1 MVQYVL
7 ANARKGDVGSVLDT
21 IDRFAYEESFLINVG
36 DEKGELLDAAVRR
49 ANPKLALELGTYCGY
64 GALRIAAA
72 APTAHVYS
80 VELAAANAV
89 NARRIWEH
97 AGVADRITCVVG
109 TIGDGGKTLDTLA
122 AEHGFGCRLRRLPLS
137 RSRQERLPERS
148 TQPRCR
154 AGGCA
159 RGRSSLPTMSRF
171 RERRNTVPTCASSK
185 AAPGRPSSTRPT
197 ASTERSSPTWCSSR
211 CTSARRLA
219 ANR

>member
-1 MVQYVL
+1 MP
-7 ANARKGDVGSVLDT
+7 ARATSRSVLDT

-109 TIGDGGKTLDTLA
+109 TIGDGGKTLDALA
-122 AEHGFGCRLRRLPLS
+122 AEHGFGAGCVGFVFLDHDKNAYLSDLQSVLS
-137 RSRQERLPERS
+137 RGWLRKGIDRRRRQCQDS
-148 TQPRCR
+148 
-154 AGGCA
+154 
-159 RGRSSLPTMSRF
+159 

-185 AAPGRPSSTRPT
+185 AAPGRPSSTRLT

-211 CTSARRLA
+211 CTSARGLA